1 MKKLQLP
8 KKWKGNESTE
18 EEILSMVNEGQEQ
31 GVILDSEAKM
41 ISRIMEFGDKEAQ
54 DVMTNRN
61 NIHAFDANITL
72 KEAVEMIMNDHF
84 SRFPVY
90 EETIDHVIGF
100 IYLKDAMRMQMHEK
114 MNLMSIGSIRRLL
127 RKPVFVPETKS
138 IDSVFR
144 MMQTSKTQMVVVID
158 EYGQTSGILTL
169 EDILEEIVGNIQ
181 DEFDVDDKFVISAKQ
196 EGYIFSGTTPLE
208 YMEELLQIDLEQEE
222 YETLNGFVIGKL
234 EHIPEEG
241 DVGFAF
247 EASGYDFSV
256 LEVKNRMIQ
265 EVGIKR
271 KKMETTVDETVS

>member
-114 MNLMSIGSIRRLL
+114 MNQMSIGSIRRLL

-196 EGYIFSGTTPLE
+196 DGYIFSGTTPLE

>member
-114 MNLMSIGSIRRLL
+114 MNMMPIGSIRRLL

-247 EASGYDFSV
+247 EVSGYDFSV

>member
-196 EGYIFSGTTPLE
+196 DGYIFSGTTPLE
-208 YMEELLQIDLEQEE
+208 YIEELLQIDLEQEE

-256 LEVKNRMIQ
+256 LDVKNRMIQ

>member
-114 MNLMSIGSIRRLL
+114 MNQMSIGSIRRLL

-196 EGYIFSGTTPLE
+196 DGYIFSGTTPLE
-208 YMEELLQIDLEQEE
+208 YIEELLQIDLEQEE

-256 LEVKNRMIQ
+256 LGVKNRMIQ

>member
-1 MKKLQLP
+1 MKKLQLL

-114 MNLMSIGSIRRLL
+114 MNQMSIGSIRRLL

-196 EGYIFSGTTPLE
+196 DGYIFSGTTPLE
-208 YMEELLQIDLEQEE
+208 YIEELLQIDLEQEE

-241 DVGFAF
+241 DMGFAF

>member
-61 NIHAFDANITL
+61 NIHAFDANVTL

-114 MNLMSIGSIRRLL
+114 MNQMSIGSIRRLL

-196 EGYIFSGTTPLE
+196 DGYIFSGTTPLE
-208 YMEELLQIDLEQEE
+208 YIEDLLQIDLEQEE

-247 EASGYDFSV
+247 EVSGYDFSV

>member
-1 MKKLQLP
+1 MKKLQLL

-196 EGYIFSGTTPLE
+196 DGYIFSGTTPLE
-208 YMEELLQIDLEQEE
+208 YIEELLQIDLEQEE

>member
-114 MNLMSIGSIRRLL
+114 MNQMSIGSIRRLL

-196 EGYIFSGTTPLE
+196 DGYIFSGTTPLE
-208 YMEELLQIDLEQEE
+208 YIEELLQIDLEQEE

-271 KKMETTVDETVS
+271 KKMETIVDETVS

>member
-196 EGYIFSGTTPLE
+196 DGYIFSGTTPLE
-208 YMEELLQIDLEQEE
+208 YIEELLQIDLEQEE

>member
-114 MNLMSIGSIRRLL
+114 MNQMSIGSIRRLL

>member
-72 KEAVEMIMNDHF
+72 KESVEMIMNDHF

-114 MNLMSIGSIRRLL
+114 MNMMPIGSIRRLL

-181 DEFDVDDKFVISAKQ
+181 DKFDVDDKFVISAKQ

-247 EASGYDFSV
+247 EASGYEFSV

>member
-196 EGYIFSGTTPLE
+196 DGYIFSGTTPLE

>member
-114 MNLMSIGSIRRLL
+114 MNQMSIGSIRRLL

-196 EGYIFSGTTPLE
+196 DGYIFSGTTPLE
-208 YMEELLQIDLEQEE
+208 YIEELLQIDLEQEE

-265 EVGIKR
+265 EIGIKR

>member
-114 MNLMSIGSIRRLL
+114 MNQMSIGSIRRLL

-196 EGYIFSGTTPLE
+196 DGYIFSGTTPLE
-208 YMEELLQIDLEQEE
+208 YIEELLQIDLEQEE

-241 DVGFAF
+241 DVGFTF

>member
-114 MNLMSIGSIRRLL
+114 MNQMSIGSIRRLL

-247 EASGYDFSV
+247 EASGYEFSV

>member
-114 MNLMSIGSIRRLL
+114 MNQMSIGSIRRLL

-196 EGYIFSGTTPLE
+196 DGYIFSGTTPLE
-208 YMEELLQIDLEQEE
+208 YIEELLQIDLEQEE

-247 EASGYDFSV
+247 EASGYEFSV

>member
-114 MNLMSIGSIRRLL
+114 MNQMSIGSIRRLL

-196 EGYIFSGTTPLE
+196 DGYIFSGTTPLE

-241 DVGFAF
+241 DVGFTF

>member
-114 MNLMSIGSIRRLL
+114 MNQMSIGSIRRLL

-208 YMEELLQIDLEQEE
+208 YIEELLQIDLEQEE

-247 EASGYDFSV
+247 EVSGYDFSV

>member
-169 EDILEEIVGNIQ
+169 EDILEEIVENIQ

-196 EGYIFSGTTPLE
+196 DGYIFSGTTPLE
-208 YMEELLQIDLEQEE
+208 YIEELLQIDLEQEE

>member
-61 NIHAFDANITL
+61 NIHAFDANVTL

-114 MNLMSIGSIRRLL
+114 MNQMSIGSIRRLL

-196 EGYIFSGTTPLE
+196 DGYIFSGTTPLE
-208 YMEELLQIDLEQEE
+208 YIEELLQIDLEQEE

>member
-100 IYLKDAMRMQMHEK
+100 IYLKDAMRMQMHEQ
-114 MNLMSIGSIRRLL
+114 MRLMSIGSIRRLL

-196 EGYIFSGTTPLE
+196 DGYIFSGTTPLE
-208 YMEELLQIDLEQEE
+208 YIEELLQIDLEQEE

>member
-72 KEAVEMIMNDHF
+72 KESVEMIMNDHF

-196 EGYIFSGTTPLE
+196 DGYIFSGTTPLE

>member
-1 MKKLQLP
+1 MKKLQLL

-114 MNLMSIGSIRRLL
+114 MNMMPIGSIRRLL

-247 EASGYDFSV
+247 ETSGYDFSV

>member
-114 MNLMSIGSIRRLL
+114 MNQMSIGSIRRLL

-196 EGYIFSGTTPLE
+196 DGYIFSGTTPLE

-247 EASGYDFSV
+247 EVSGYDFSV

>member
-114 MNLMSIGSIRRLL
+114 MNMMPIGSIRRLL

-196 EGYIFSGTTPLE
+196 DGYIFSGTTPLE
-208 YMEELLQIDLEQEE
+208 YIEELLQIDLEQEE

-247 EASGYDFSV
+247 EASGYEFSV

>member
-1 MKKLQLP
+1 MKKLQLL

-72 KEAVEMIMNDHF
+72 KESVEMIMNDHF

-114 MNLMSIGSIRRLL
+114 MNMMPIGSIRRLL

-247 EASGYDFSV
+247 EVSGYDFSV

>member
-114 MNLMSIGSIRRLL
+114 MNQMSIGSIRRLL

-247 EASGYDFSV
+247 EVSGYDFSV

>member
-1 MKKLQLP
+1 MKKIQIP

-18 EEILSMVNEGQEQ
+18 EEILSMVNEGHEQ
-31 GVILDSEAKM
+31 GVLLDSEAKM

-61 NIHAFDANITL
+61 NIHAFDASITL

-114 MNLMSIGSIRRLL
+114 MNQMSIGSIRRLL

-196 EGYIFSGTTPLE
+196 DGYILSGVTPLE

-234 EHIPEEG
+234 EHIPEES
-241 DVGFAF
+241 DEGFSF
-247 EASGYDFSV
+247 DTLGYEFSV
-256 LEVKNRMIQ
+256 LDVKNRMIQ

-271 KKMETTVDETVS
+271 KKVETTVDETES

>member
-1 MKKLQLP
+1 MKKLQLL

-72 KEAVEMIMNDHF
+72 KESVEMIMNDHF

-114 MNLMSIGSIRRLL
+114 MNMMPIGSIRRLL

-247 EASGYDFSV
+247 EASGYEFSV